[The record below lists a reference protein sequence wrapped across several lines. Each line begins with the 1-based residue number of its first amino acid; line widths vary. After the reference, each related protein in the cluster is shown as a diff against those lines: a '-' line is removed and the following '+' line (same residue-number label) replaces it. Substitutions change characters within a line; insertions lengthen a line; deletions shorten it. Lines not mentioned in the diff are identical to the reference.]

1 MDQMEFND
9 ILTAGLRQNGITDID
24 GIVKTAGINDMRGTN
39 GANGASGEKNAAV
52 GTNGAN
58 DAVAAS
64 YKPQKC
70 EQLFSFLQLLLSENQ
85 KYNLTAIKQPSDA
98 VYKHIIDSI
107 WLASR
112 LPQHAKLIDVGCGA
126 GFPSLPLAIIRPD
139 LRVTCLDST
148 AKKINFIEICI
159 KTLGLDNVTTVC
171 GRAEELAHGSLR
183 DSFDIATARA
193 VANLP
198 VLCELCLPFV
208 KPNGK
213 FLAMKG
219 RFSPEEF
226 EISPQALKK
235 LSAERLECHEY
246 SLVTPDSTDGRTLVD
261 ITKVGKTND
270 NFPRKYSAILKDPL
284 K

>member
-1 MDQMEFND
+1 MEQMGFND
-9 ILTAGLRQNGITDID
+9 ILTTGLRQNGIRGID
-24 GIVKTAGINDMRGTN
+24 GLIGLSDTGDISGVSDTHATVD
-39 GANGASGEKNAAV
+39 ANGVSD
-52 GTNGAN
+52 AN
-58 DAVAAS
+58 ISPDEA
-64 YKPQKC
+64 QKC

-98 VYKHIIDSI
+98 IYKHIIDSI
-107 WLASR
+107 WLSNR
-112 LPQHAKLIDVGCGA
+112 LSQHAKLIDVGCGA

-148 AKKINFIEICI
+148 AKKINFIRLCV
-159 KTLGLDNVTTVC
+159 KTLGLNNVMTVC

-183 DSFDIATARA
+183 DSFDVATARA

-226 EISPQALKK
+226 AISPAALKK

-246 SLVTPDSTDGRTLVD
+246 VLVTPDSADRRTLVN